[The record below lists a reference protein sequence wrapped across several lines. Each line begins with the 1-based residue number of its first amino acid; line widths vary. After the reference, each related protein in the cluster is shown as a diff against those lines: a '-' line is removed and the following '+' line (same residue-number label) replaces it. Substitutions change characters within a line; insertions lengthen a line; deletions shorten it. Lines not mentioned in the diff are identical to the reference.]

1 MIAFVDT
8 SAVIALLDEDDQRHE
23 QAAAEFRW
31 LAANAQLVT
40 HNYVQLE
47 TVALAR
53 RRLGSEAVQR
63 LADRIFPLMRTTWVD
78 EATHASALAV
88 HRLGGSPSLVDQ
100 VSFRVMRREGIT
112 VVFAFDADFQAEG
125 FGRPTIPDVGG
136 PQRVSEQAA
145 PYASEGVPD
154 LVSVSEIS
162 TRAGRSINTVQS
174 WRRRHADFPAPVAR
188 LGAGPI
194 WSWPSV
200 ADWIAG
206 RERQP
211 PSAGQ
216 AGR

>member
-1 MIAFVDT
+1 VIVFVDT
-8 SAVIALLDEDDQRHE
+8 SALIALLDEDDRDHR

-31 LAANAQLVT
+31 LAATAQLMT

-53 RRLGSEAVQR
+53 RRLGTEAVQQ
-63 LADRIFPLMRTTWVD
+63 LTDSIFPIMRTIWVD

-88 HRLGGSPSLVDQ
+88 HRLGGGPSLVDQ
-100 VSFRVMRREGIT
+100 VSFLVMRQEGIT
-112 VVFAFDADFQAEG
+112 LAFAFDADFQAEG
-125 FGRPTIPDVGG
+125 FARPIIPDVGG

-145 PYASEGVPD
+145 PYGEAVPD

-162 TRAGRSINTVQS
+162 ARAGRSINTVQS

-194 WSWPSV
+194 WNWPSV
-200 ADWIAG
+200 AEWIAG

-211 PSAGQ
+211 SVAR
-216 AGR
+216 A